1 MAGYL
6 SKGFCTLES
15 ISDIVQTFLEV
26 AGLILRDLNIYVVSS
41 SQCTT
46 KLP

>member
-15 ISDIVQTFLEV
+15 ISDIVQMFLEV

-46 KLP
+46 KLQ